1 MVLCKDNKGICR
13 KLLVAREG
21 RLQKYFYI
29 HIFTE
34 KQMLGF
40 VNHSFQLN
48 YIKQEI
54 FQVMKGNI
62 KRKIG
67 NIKKE

>member
-1 MVLCKDNKGICR
+1 
-13 KLLVAREG
+13 
-21 RLQKYFYI
+21 
-29 HIFTE
+29 
-34 KQMLGF
+34 MLGF

-67 NIKKE
+67 NIKKK